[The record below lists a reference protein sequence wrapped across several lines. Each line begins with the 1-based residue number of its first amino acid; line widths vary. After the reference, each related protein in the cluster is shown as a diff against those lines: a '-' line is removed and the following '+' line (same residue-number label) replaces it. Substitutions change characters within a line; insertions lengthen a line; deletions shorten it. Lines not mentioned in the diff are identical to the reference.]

1 MSRLT
6 ILLSTLALL
15 AGAGAP
21 AALAQD
27 NPFGPIPPAPPEQP
41 APAEEEDDDNAS
53 PFGEDEG
60 ITERQQL
67 LIILGG
73 GILVVGIAWFILRD
87 ARRSAPAETR
97 QSVEEGGTTSR
108 GTRKPQQQRVSQGRA
123 KAKAARQ
130 ARKRNKRRR

>member
-1 MSRLT
+1 MTRLT
-6 ILLSTLALL
+6 ILLCALVLL

-27 NPFGPIPPAPPEQP
+27 NPFGPIPQAPPEQP
-41 APAEEEDDDNAS
+41 APPESDEDAD

-60 ITERQQL
+60 ISETQQL
-67 LIILGG
+67 MIILGG
-73 GILVVGIAWFILRD
+73 GLLVLGIAWFILRD
-87 ARRSAPAETR
+87 ARRSAPPETR

-108 GTRKPQQQRVSQGRA
+108 GSQKPRQQRVKQGRA

-130 ARKRNKRRR
+130 ARKRNKRAR